1 MNGGHSTG
9 YFNIERG
16 VRQGDPLSPYLFV
29 LAIEILTLCIR
40 KDDNIKGIK
49 LGQSDIKQ
57 VLYADD
63 ITLFLQ
69 DRKSIE
75 RVQQIL
81 EAFEKISGLKV
92 NKEKTNFVWLGKET
106 ERSEIQLFGNLVEE
120 VKILGIYFTRNLKRK
135 DDLNY
140 KEILSK
146 IKRLVGWWKQRDL
159 TIMGIRYSC

>member
-1 MNGGHSTG
+1 MMNGGHSTG
-9 YFNIERG
+9 YFDIKRG

-40 KDDNIKGIK
+40 NDKNIRGIK
-49 LGQSDIKQ
+49 LGQNEIKQ

-69 DRKSIE
+69 DRESIK
-75 RVQQIL
+75 RVQQIF

-92 NKEKTNFVWLGKET
+92 NKEKTNLVCLGKE
-106 ERSEIQLFGNLVEE
+106 SEIPGEQLFGNLVEE
-120 VKILGIYFTRNLKRK
+120 VKILGIHFTRNLKRK
-135 DDLNY
+135 EDLNY
-140 KEILSK
+140 KEMLSK

-159 TIMGIRYSC
+159 TIMGKI